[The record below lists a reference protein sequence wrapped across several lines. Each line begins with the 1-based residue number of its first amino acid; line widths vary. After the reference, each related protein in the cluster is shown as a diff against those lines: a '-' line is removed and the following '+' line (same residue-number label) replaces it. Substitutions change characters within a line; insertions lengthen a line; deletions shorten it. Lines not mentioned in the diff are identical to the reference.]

1 MARPRKKPPGEG
13 MSNLNNLLSSVLT
26 QDAFQNAMART
37 GSMTPNLLE
46 GTTYPITRM
55 SRNYNLLNA
64 LYRNSWIARRVVD
77 IIPKDMCKNWV
88 RWETDLP
95 PEEITMLEKTE
106 RIARLHRSILH
117 GLNWGRLYGGA
128 AGLMMIEGQED
139 NLSEPLDLDSIY
151 PGDFKGLMI
160 IDRWAGVYPDLT
172 LVSDIS
178 NPEFGLPEF
187 YEFRNEASHVV
198 SRVHHSRII
207 RFIGDDLPEWDKQ
220 AEIYWGSS
228 VIESVFEELKKRD
241 NTSFNMAGLVFLANL
256 RVLKMSDLGELL
268 AGTNKN
274 AQQDFYNVIQKQNWL
289 QSNFGLQILSKED
302 DFQTFQQQFGGLKE
316 VYECFMMDVSGAA
329 QIPVT
334 KLFGRSPSG
343 LNATGEGDLRN
354 YYDVVEQEQEAK
366 LRPILDKLLPVLC
379 MSTWGMIPDDIQF
392 EFNPIET
399 PKDRDVAE
407 IVRFKSDAIL
417 QAHDRGIIANQIA
430 LKELKQLGNGT
441 GLFTNITAEDINE
454 ASTIPS
460 GFGVI
465 PDVPELP
472 APIES

>member
-1 MARPRKKPPGEG
+1 MARPRKKQAETGIN
-13 MSNLNNLLSSVLT
+13 NLNNLLSSILT
-26 QDAFQNAMART
+26 QDAFQNALART
-37 GSMTPNLLE
+37 GTMTPNLLE

-64 LYRNSWIARRVVD
+64 LYRNSWIARRIVD

-88 RWETDLP
+88 RFDTDLS
-95 PEEITMLEKTE
+95 PEELKQFDKME
-106 RIARLHRSILH
+106 RITRLRRDVLH

-128 AGLMMIEGQED
+128 GGLMMIEGQED
-139 NLSEPLDLDSIY
+139 RLDEPLELDLIY
-151 PGDFKGLMI
+151 PGDFKGLMN
-160 IDRWAGVYPDLT
+160 IDRWAGIYPDLQ

-178 NPEFGLPEF
+178 NPEFGLPEY
-187 YEFRNEASHVV
+187 YEFRNDASHTV

-207 RFIGDDLPEWDKQ
+207 RFVGDDLPEWEKQ
-220 AEIYWGSS
+220 AEVYWGSS
-228 VIESVFEELKKRD
+228 VLESVFEELKKRD
-241 NTSFNMAGLVFLANL
+241 NTSFNIAGLVFLANL

-302 DFQTFQQQFGGLKE
+302 DFQTFQQTFSGLKE

-379 MSTWGMIPDDIQF
+379 MSTWGFIPDDISF

-399 PKDRDVAE
+399 PRDRDVAE
-407 IVRFKSDAIL
+407 IVRFKSDSIL
-417 QAHDRGIIANQIA
+417 QAHDRGIISDQIA
-430 LKELKQLGNGT
+430 LKELKQMGDGT
-441 GLFTNITAEDINE
+441 GIFTNITDEDIAAAE
-454 ASTIPS
+454 SVPTDLMITPPEIEIPQ
-460 GFGVI
+460 
-465 PDVPELP
+465 
-472 APIES
+472 IET